1 MGAAGKGFR
10 SARIRIRRV
19 EKMTEQ
25 ELYERLIDT
34 QQRLIVELQIQNR
47 ELRERLRVWPR
58 PQAEINR
65 DASSSLVRSGG

>member
-1 MGAAGKGFR
+1 
-10 SARIRIRRV
+10 
-19 EKMTEQ
+19 MTEQ

-58 PQAEINR
+58 TQSEINR
-65 DASSSLVRSGG
+65 DAPSAQNTSAGDFSSKARSA

>member
-1 MGAAGKGFR
+1 MGAAGKG
-10 SARIRIRRV
+10 SCSPRIRIRRD

-47 ELRERLRVWPR
+47 ELRERLRSR
-58 PQAEINR
+58 GENQM
-65 DASSSLVRSGG
+65 VRTDT

>member
-1 MGAAGKGFR
+1 
-10 SARIRIRRV
+10 
-19 EKMTEQ
+19 MTEQ

-58 PQAEINR
+58 TQAEINR
-65 DASSSLVRSGG
+65 DAARSA

>member
-1 MGAAGKGFR
+1 
-10 SARIRIRRV
+10 
-19 EKMTEQ
+19 MTEQ

-47 ELRERLRVWPR
+47 ELRERMRVWPKS
-58 PQAEINR
+58 QAEINR

>member
-1 MGAAGKGFR
+1 
-10 SARIRIRRV
+10 
-19 EKMTEQ
+19 MTEQ

-58 PQAEINR
+58 TPTEINR
-65 DASSSLVRSGG
+65 DAEMSA

>member
-1 MGAAGKGFR
+1 MPAMGAAGKGSR
-10 SARIRIRRV
+10 SPRIRIRRG

-58 PQAEINR
+58 TQAEINR
-65 DASSSLVRSGG
+65 DAARSA

>member
-1 MGAAGKGFR
+1 MPAMGAAGKGSR
-10 SARIRIRRV
+10 SPRIRIRRD

-47 ELRERLRVWPR
+47 ELRERLRSR
-58 PQAEINR
+58 GENQM
-65 DASSSLVRSGG
+65 VRTDT

>member
-1 MGAAGKGFR
+1 
-10 SARIRIRRV
+10 
-19 EKMTEQ
+19 MTEQ

-58 PQAEINR
+58 TQAEINR
-65 DASSSLVRSGG
+65 DAEMSAKRGSNDL